1 MTTLLYSL
9 TQEVLTMKTINQYP
23 KSITKAIRY
32 IKQDANVEQ
41 LDDIK
46 KLLESAIE
54 TRRKKSELKQS
65 LTIR

>member
-1 MTTLLYSL
+1 
-9 TQEVLTMKTINQYP
+9 MKTINQYP